1 MPAHCMQVVDVG
13 CGEGK
18 LLRLLRREGSVQELV
33 GVDVQASLLEA
44 QQHSLQPLTTDY
56 LLPREK
62 PLSVRLMQGV
72 CACACDISLTH
83 DTLP

>member
-1 MPAHCMQVVDVG
+1 VQDLHWGKVPVRCVAETTRSVG
-13 CGEGK
+13 
-18 LLRLLRREGSVQELV
+18 EGSVQELV

-44 QQHSLQPLTTDY
+44 QQHSVQPLTTDY

-72 CACACDISLTH
+72 CACAWDTCSLTH